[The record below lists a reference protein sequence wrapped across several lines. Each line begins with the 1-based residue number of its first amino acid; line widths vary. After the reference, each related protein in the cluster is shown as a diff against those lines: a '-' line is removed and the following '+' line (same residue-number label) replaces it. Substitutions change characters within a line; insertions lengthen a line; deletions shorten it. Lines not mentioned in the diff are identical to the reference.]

1 MITTWHQM
9 RAWLLSWETMAVTN
23 IPGDPGGQ
31 TAGGIS
37 RRYNPQARVW
47 QLVDR
52 GIVSGPEYEAA
63 VHEFYDQQY
72 KTLFEQLPARLNA
85 AVVDAMVN
93 MGPGQDGDAALGAVE
108 LLQLALCR
116 VAGSDYVEIDGDL
129 GPQTT
134 AAIRA
139 CDPSAVAFAM
149 CAFRLAEYGRR
160 GRKGDARRTF
170 LDGWIN
176 RVRDLLGRM

>member
-1 MITTWHQM
+1 MITTWSQM
-9 RAWLLSWETMAVTN
+9 RAFILSWESMAVTD
-23 IPGDPGGQ
+23 IPGDRGGQ

-37 RRYNPQARVW
+37 RRYHPFARVW

-52 GIVSGPEYEAA
+52 GITSGPEYEAA
-63 VHEFYDQQY
+63 VHEFYDQKY
-72 KTLFEQLPARLNA
+72 KALFEQLPPRLNA

-93 MGPGQDGDAALGAVE
+93 MGPGRDGDNALGAIE

-116 VAGSDYVEIDGDL
+116 VADNDYVEIDGDL

-134 AAIRA
+134 AAVRA
-139 CDPSAVAFAM
+139 CDPSAVAFAL
-149 CAFRLAEYGRR
+149 CALRLAEYGRR
-160 GRKGDARRTF
+160 GRKGDARRAF

-176 RVRDLLGRM
+176 RVRDLMGRM

>member
-1 MITTWHQM
+1 MITTWPAM
-9 RAWLLSWETMAVTN
+9 RSWLLSWETMAVTD
-23 IPGDPGGQ
+23 IPGDAGGQ

-37 RRYNPQARVW
+37 RRYHPSARVW
-47 QLVDR
+47 RLVDR

-63 VHEFYDQQY
+63 VHEFYDENF
-72 KTLFEQLPARLNA
+72 KALFEQLPPRLNA

-93 MGPGQDGDAALGAVE
+93 MGPGQDGDNALGAVE
-108 LLQLALCR
+108 LLQMALCR
-116 VAGSDYVEIDGDL
+116 IADSDYVEVDGDL

-139 CDPSAVAFAM
+139 CYPSAVAFAM
-149 CAFRLAEYGRR
+149 CALRLAEYGRR
-160 GRKGDARRTF
+160 GRKGDSRRAF

-176 RVRDLLGRM
+176 RVRDLMGRM